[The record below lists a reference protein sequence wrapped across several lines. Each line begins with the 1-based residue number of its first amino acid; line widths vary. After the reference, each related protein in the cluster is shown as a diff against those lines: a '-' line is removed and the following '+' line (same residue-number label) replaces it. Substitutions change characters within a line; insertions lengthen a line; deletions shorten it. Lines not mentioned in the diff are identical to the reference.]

1 MVLKIESGVKTSVW
15 VRGQVVTWQQPGVRR
30 DLCLA
35 AGEDIL
41 DIEPVTSARLENDPD
56 PREVGAHFDFHIVDP
71 DVTGLSVF
79 DVQRVIGVDINVHQ
93 VPVRL
98 RMFRGLGIEALRGR
112 PARGV
117 TWLCL
122 GAAGN
127 GDDGFCQIPLGSNY
141 SLGNDVTLQ

>member
-41 DIEPVTSARLENDPD
+41 DIEPVTSARLENDANS
-56 PREVGAHFDFHIVDP
+56 REVGAHFDFHIVDA

-98 RMFRGLGIEALRGR
+98 RMFRSLDIETLRGR
-112 PARGV
+112 PAPGV
-117 TWLCL
+117 TRLCL
-122 GAAGN
+122 GAVGN